1 MTQIFARVQELVDE
15 GRLAAVAT
23 VVESH
28 GSTPRKPGTRM
39 IIYPDASIEGSV
51 GGGSLEK
58 RVIEEALRAIER
70 GESRLVPIDLQ
81 EKSADG
87 TGAICG
93 GEVSVFIETVG
104 NPSRLIVL
112 GAGHVARA
120 LARLA
125 RELELRVVVYDDREA
140 QTKPDDFPPGVQVV
154 QGAFD
159 SAMRRLEPT
168 PRDFIAIMAY
178 SHTLDQ
184 PLLKDA
190 LTTPA
195 RYIGMIGSKTKC
207 GKVRQNLVE
216 QGVSQERLESVHAPI
231 GLPIGAHT
239 PAEIAV
245 SILAEIV
252 GEMNA

>member
-1 MTQIFARVQELVDE
+1 
-15 GRLAAVAT
+15 
-23 VVESH
+23 
-28 GSTPRKPGTRM
+28 
-39 IIYPDASIEGSV
+39 
-51 GGGSLEK
+51 
-58 RVIEEALRAIER
+58 
-70 GESRLVPIDLQ
+70 
-81 EKSADG
+81 
-87 TGAICG
+87 
-93 GEVSVFIETVG
+93 
-104 NPSRLIVL
+104 
-112 GAGHVARA
+112 
-120 LARLA
+120 
-125 RELELRVVVYDDREA
+125 
-140 QTKPDDFPPGVQVV
+140 
-154 QGAFD
+154 
-159 SAMRRLEPT
+159 
-168 PRDFIAIMAY
+168 MAY